1 MSTAKEREGPRIGR
15 RSILR
20 SLVADPVR
28 KLLALAL
35 AVPLWIFLDSQV
47 TVPKTEGFR
56 LVTADSA
63 AEPDTYP
70 LKIDLA
76 ANEQYRVKGF
86 RNNVDDSELKSV
98 DITFKGPKHIV
109 TAILDAPEVFV
120 RPPDGAINPQTNLF
134 VFDRTD
140 IRSSDPNV
148 VNAIEEMKPRR
159 VTVVLERVATEQFAL
174 SMSRVQVE
182 YPDPVRFPDFRARL
196 RVDAADFGERGERH
210 VTLKG
215 TRQQIEATIRDER
228 PLFRLDLRTFGTTTA
243 PQVAAP
249 LSLLPGYDLTVVGS
263 AINVSIPLDP
273 KFEDYEMK
281 VPVLLDT
288 LARASAATENFEAD
302 ATVNVKLSV
311 SGELAGSL
319 STLPAGAPRDEWARE
334 HARVDVRLP
343 ADWDGNA
350 QIFLGT
356 LRLTDPHYQRGR
368 DYQGVNTLSVQVRLK
383 KKE

>member
-1 MSTAKEREGPRIGR
+1 MSAAKEREGRRLGR
-15 RSILR
+15 RTILR

-70 LKIDLA
+70 LRIDLA

-86 RNNVDDSELKSV
+86 RNSVDDSELKSV
-98 DITFKGPKHIV
+98 DITFKGPKHVV

-120 RPPDGAINPQTNLF
+120 RPRDINPQTNQF
-134 VFDRTD
+134 VFDRAD

-148 VNAIEEMKPRR
+148 VNAIDEMKPRR
-159 VTVVLERVATEQFAL
+159 VTVVLERVATEQFVL
-174 SMSRVQVE
+174 SMSRVQIE

-196 RVDAADFGERGERH
+196 RVDATEFGERH

-215 TRQQIEATIRDER
+215 TRQQIEATMRDER
-228 PLFRLDLRTFGTTTA
+228 PLFRLDLRGFGTTTA
-243 PQVAAP
+243 PQVAAS
-249 LSLLPGYDLTVVGS
+249 LSLLPGYDLTVVGG
-263 AINVSIPLDP
+263 ATNVSIPLNP
-273 KFEDYEMK
+273 KFEDYELK

-288 LARASAATENFEAD
+288 LARASDGTENFEAD

-319 STLPAGAPRDEWARE
+319 STLPAGAMRDEWARE